1 MCYLVLAKMVYQ
13 SRHTERLFVLLECL
27 FNFQGVTLKESLTQN
42 LNIGGKGD
50 WGGRKDTLHT
60 RRNVLQMLQKILIFV
75 GMYKSP
81 TVKLW
86 QREERGDRER
96 GDILTARADLYI
108 AM

>member
-1 MCYLVLAKMVYQ
+1 
-13 SRHTERLFVLLECL
+13 
-27 FNFQGVTLKESLTQN
+27 
-42 LNIGGKGD
+42 
-50 WGGRKDTLHT
+50 
-60 RRNVLQMLQKILIFV
+60 MLQKILIFV

-81 TVKLW
+81 TAKLW

>member
-1 MCYLVLAKMVYQ
+1 M
-13 SRHTERLFVLLECL
+13 
-27 FNFQGVTLKESLTQN
+27 
-42 LNIGGKGD
+42 
-50 WGGRKDTLHT
+50 
-60 RRNVLQMLQKILIFV
+60 QMLQKILIFV